1 MILVSACLAGYPCR
15 YDGTAKADEGIVEMV
30 RNGEAIPVCPEL
42 LGGLPTPRIP
52 SELELDGAA
61 VLLGKGKVLA
71 ENGKDMTQFFLK
83 GAFET
88 LKLCRLYGVERAVFK
103 ANSPSCG
110 CGKIYD
116 GTFSGNLKM
125 GDGVTTALLKIN
137 GIPVKTAP

>member
-15 YDGTAKADEGIVEMV
+15 YDGTEKTDENVVAMV

-42 LGGLPTPRIP
+42 LGGLSTPRIP
-52 SELELDGAA
+52 SEMDLDGAS
-61 VLLGKGKVLA
+61 VLLGKGKVLT
-71 ENGKDMTQFFLK
+71 EDGTDITQSFLK

-88 LKLCRLYGVERAVFK
+88 LKLCRLYGVERAVLK

-110 CGKIYD
+110 CGSIYD
-116 GTFSGNLKM
+116 GTFSGNTKP

-137 GIPVKTAP
+137 GIPVKPV